1 MQLVAAWATQGGSTA
16 ISSAAAH
23 RQQGDRRQGDVAPVE
38 TLHAVLGDAVAPEEG
53 QNSLLRPGSAG

>member
-23 RQQGDRRQGDVAPVE
+23 RQQGDVAPVE

-53 QNSLLRPGSAG
+53 QTSLLRPGSAG